1 MSPEVIGGLFFLVAL
16 VLLGLGLHIGLA
28 LGFCGVLG
36 IFLILGSFSV
46 ITGLL
51 KTNPYH
57 AVGIYDL
64 SVVPLFILMGEFS
77 YSGGIS
83 GFAYDALNKW
93 ISGVRGGLAIVTT
106 WGCVIF
112 GALSGSSV
120 ATASVFT
127 KMSYPEMKKAG
138 YEKYFAAGV
147 VAAASTLDMLIPPSL
162 YMVVFGILSG
172 ESVARLLIGGT
183 IPGILCAGL
192 LTLVIYIKAVRNPK
206 LVPVLKQTF
215 TWKEKYVATLRS
227 WPVILL
233 GGIIIGGIYTGVFT
247 PTEAAAVAAFLALVI
262 TVGLRKLSWD
272 DFKRALAE
280 AAYTTSMLS
289 FVVIGATIFSK
300 LMTVSGLPIWMG
312 KMIQSEGFSAV
323 GVIVT
328 ILVIYGILGCFIDA
342 LSIMFITTPIFAPI
356 LMKLG
361 VNLIWF
367 GVLNCVI
374 LNLGMITP
382 PFGLA
387 VYTVK
392 AASGGDVSVEGVFKG
407 CFFAYWA
414 VILTLIIL
422 IFVPWVSTVLPNLMM
437 QK

>member
-1 MSPEVIGGLFFLVAL
+1 MSPEVIGALFFLVSL
-16 VLLGLGLHIGLA
+16 VLLALGLHIGLA
-28 LGFCGVLG
+28 LGLCGVLG
-36 IFLILGSFSV
+36 IFMILGSFSA
-46 ITGLL
+46 IIGLL
-51 KTNPYH
+51 KTSPYH

-83 GFAYDALNKW
+83 GMAYDALNKW
-93 ISGVRGGLAIVTT
+93 ISTVRGGLAIVTT

-120 ATASVFT
+120 ATAVVFT

-138 YEKYFAAGV
+138 YEKYFATGV
-147 VAAASTLDMLIPPSL
+147 IAAASTIDMLIPPSI

-172 ESVARLLIGGT
+172 ESVAKLLIGGT

-215 TWKEKYVATLRS
+215 TWKEKSVAALRS

-233 GGIIIGGIYTGVFT
+233 GGIIIGGIYSGVFT

-289 FVVIGATIFSK
+289 FVVIGATIFSR
-300 LMTVSGLPIWMG
+300 LMTISGLPIWMG
-312 KMIQSEGFSAV
+312 KMIQTSGFSAISV
-323 GVIVT
+323 VVI
-328 ILVIYGILGCFIDA
+328 IMVIYGILGCFMDA

-356 LMKLG
+356 LVGLG
-361 VNLIWF
+361 VDLVWF
-367 GVLNCVI
+367 GVLNCII

-392 AASGGDVSVEGVFKG
+392 AAAGADVSVEGVFRG
-407 CFFAYWA
+407 ALFTYWA
-414 VILTLIIL
+414 VIGTLIICIL
-422 IFVPWVSTVLPNLMM
+422 VPSISTVLPNLMM
-437 QK
+437 GK

>member
-1 MSPEVIGGLFFLVAL
+1 
-16 VLLGLGLHIGLA
+16 
-28 LGFCGVLG
+28 
-36 IFLILGSFSV
+36 
-46 ITGLL
+46 LL

-64 SVVPLFILMGEFS
+64 SVVPQFILLGEFS

-83 GFAYDALNKW
+83 GVAYDALNKW
-93 ISGVRGGLAIVTT
+93 ISTVRGGLAIVTT

-147 VAAASTLDMLIPPSL
+147 IAAASTLDMLIPPSI

-172 ESVARLLIGGT
+172 ESVARLLIAGT
-183 IPGILCAGL
+183 IPGILCAGA

-206 LVPVLKQTF
+206 LAPVLKQTF

-227 WPVILL
+227 WPVVLL
-233 GGIIIGGIYTGVFT
+233 GAIIIGGIYSGVFT
-247 PTEAAAVAAFLALVI
+247 PTEAAAVAAFLALII
-262 TVGLRKLSWD
+262 TVGLRKLGWG

-289 FVVIGATIFSK
+289 FVVIGATIFSR

-312 KMIQSEGFSAV
+312 KMIQTEGFSAV
-323 GVIVT
+323 GVIVI

-356 LMKLG
+356 LIGLG
-361 VNLIWF
+361 VDLIWF

-392 AASGGDVSVEGVFKG
+392 AASGGDVSVEGIFKG
-407 CFFAYWA
+407 VLFTYWA
-414 VILTLIIL
+414 VIGTLVIL
-422 IFVPWVSTVLPNLMM
+422 IFVLSISTCSPNLMM
-437 QK
+437 QKKRQFYLKPLRRERMGGSQA

>member
-16 VLLGLGLHIGLA
+16 VLLALGLHIGLA
-28 LGFCGVLG
+28 LAFSGVLG

-77 YSGGIS
+77 FSGGIS
-83 GFAYDALNKW
+83 GTAYDALNKW
-93 ISGVRGGLAIVTT
+93 ISRVRGGLAIVTT
-106 WGCVIF
+106 WACVVF

-127 KMSYPEMKKAG
+127 KMAYPERTKAG
-138 YEKYFAAGV
+138 YEKSFAAGV
-147 VAAASTLDMLIPPSL
+147 VATASTVDMLIPPSI
-162 YMVVFGILSG
+162 YMVVFGVLSG
-172 ESVARLLIGGT
+172 ESVARLLIAGF
-183 IPGILCAGL
+183 IPGFLMAGA
-192 LTLVIYIKAVRNPK
+192 LTLAIYLKAVRNPK

-215 TWKEKYVATLRS
+215 TWKEKYVATLGS

-233 GGIIIGGIYTGVFT
+233 GVVIIGGIYSGIFT

-262 TVGLRKLSWD
+262 TVGLRKLGWE

-280 AAYTTSMLS
+280 AAYTTAMLS

-312 KMIQSEGFSAV
+312 NMIQTSGFSV
-323 GVIVT
+323 VSVIVT
-328 ILVIYGILGCFIDA
+328 ILMIYAILGCFIDA

-356 LMKLG
+356 LIGLG

-392 AASGGDVSVEGVFKG
+392 AASGGDVSVEGIFKG
-407 CFFAYWA
+407 VLFTYWA
-414 VILTLIIL
+414 VIGTLIIL
-422 IFVPWVSTVLPNLMM
+422 IFVPSISTVLPNLMM
-437 QK
+437 RK

>member
-1 MSPEVIGGLFFLVAL
+1 MSPEVIGALFFLVAL
-16 VLLGLGLHIGLA
+16 VLLALGLHIGLA
-28 LGFCGVLG
+28 LGFSGVLG

-83 GFAYDALNKW
+83 GMAYDALNKW
-93 ISGVRGGLAIVTT
+93 ISTVRGGLAIVTT

-138 YEKYFAAGV
+138 YEKYFATGV
-147 VAAASTLDMLIPPSL
+147 IASASTIDMLIPPSI

-172 ESVARLLIGGT
+172 ESVAKLLIGGT

-206 LVPVLKQTF
+206 LVPVLKQSF
-215 TWKEKYVATLRS
+215 TWKEKSVAALRA

-233 GGIIIGGIYTGVFT
+233 GGIIIGGIYSGVFT

-262 TVGLRKLSWD
+262 TVGLRKLGWAE
-272 DFKRALAE
+272 FKRALAE

-289 FVVIGATIFSK
+289 FVVIGATIFSR
-300 LMTVSGLPIWMG
+300 LMTISGLPMWMG
-312 KMIQSEGFSAV
+312 KTIQTSGFSAMSV
-323 GVIVT
+323 VVI
-328 ILVIYGILGCFIDA
+328 IMVIYGILGCFMDA

-356 LMKLG
+356 LIGLG
-361 VNLIWF
+361 VDLVWF
-367 GVLNCVI
+367 GVLNCII
-374 LNLGMITP
+374 LNLGMLTP

-392 AASGGDVSVEGVFKG
+392 AAAGADVSVEGVFRG
-407 CFFAYWA
+407 AFFTYWA
-414 VILTLIIL
+414 VIGTLIIC
-422 IFVPWVSTVLPNLMM
+422 IFVPSISTVLPNLMM
-437 QK
+437 GK